1 MTIVKNVNQDFSET
15 RSLTKLSKVGK
26 DVRIVNVTRK
36 EQFLTAFAML
46 KPVLVPVKP
55 ELPVKNAMNANR
67 SIMVLESI
75 KTAVS
80 KGLKYEIINRLNDF
94 LLFSN

>member
-1 MTIVKNVNQDFSET
+1 
-15 RSLTKLSKVGK
+15 
-26 DVRIVNVTRK
+26 
-36 EQFLTAFAML
+36 ML

-67 SIMVLESI
+67 SIMVLESM

-80 KGLKYEIINRLNDF
+80 KGLKYEIFNRLNDF

>member
-1 MTIVKNVNQDFSET
+1 
-15 RSLTKLSKVGK
+15 
-26 DVRIVNVTRK
+26 
-36 EQFLTAFAML
+36 ML

-67 SIMVLESI
+67 SIMVLESM

-80 KGLKYEIINRLNDF
+80 KGLKYEIINRNE
-94 LLFSN
+94 